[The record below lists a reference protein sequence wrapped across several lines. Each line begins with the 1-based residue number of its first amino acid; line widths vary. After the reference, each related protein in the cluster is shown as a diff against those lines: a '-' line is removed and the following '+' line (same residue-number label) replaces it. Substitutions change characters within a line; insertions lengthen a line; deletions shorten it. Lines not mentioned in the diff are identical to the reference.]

1 MRGRQKVGS
10 KRGIGVE
17 RRLDPRE
24 GEGQREVWI
33 EERERGKEKVG
44 SKIGIGVER
53 RLDPR
58 EGEG

>member
-1 MRGRQKVGS
+1 MRGREKFGS

-44 SKIGIGVER
+44 SKIGIGVKR

>member
-10 KRGIGVE
+10 KRGIWVE

-33 EERERGKEKVG
+33 QERDRGREKVG
-44 SKIGIGVER
+44 SKRGIGVER
-53 RLDPR
+53 SLDRR
-58 EGEG
+58 EGKG

>member
-10 KRGIGVE
+10 KRGIWVE

-33 EERERGKEKVG
+33 QERDRGREKVG
-44 SKIGIGVER
+44 SKRGIGVEIS
-53 RLDPR
+53 LDRR
-58 EGEG
+58 EGKG